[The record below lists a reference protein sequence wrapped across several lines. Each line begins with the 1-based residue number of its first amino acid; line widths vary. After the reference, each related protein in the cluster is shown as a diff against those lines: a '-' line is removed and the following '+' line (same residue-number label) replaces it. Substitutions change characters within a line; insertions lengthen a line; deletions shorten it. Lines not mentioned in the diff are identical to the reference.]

1 MITPGSQLKD
11 WKIDISVSKDKEQTI
26 DIHKIFKS
34 IVKLRKS
41 EIAILPILVL
51 TVESRIIE
59 EMAIF
64 HEDQAI
70 NQSIYLSIYIH
81 I

>member
-1 MITPGSQLKD
+1 MITPGSQWKD

-34 IVKLRKS
+34 IGKLRKPG
-41 EIAILPILVL
+41 ITILPILVL
-51 TVESRIIE
+51 TAESQIIE

-64 HEDQAI
+64 YEDQA
-70 NQSIYLSIYIH
+70 SIFDEEIVSNL
-81 I
+81 